1 MDSSR
6 HQDDL
11 EEEVIHRTIPSWSQL
26 RTVLKYAWTGWAIK
40 LQSIKQVWL
49 LSIKFRLVIWTQNSR
64 RKKPKTPAEQYKQNS
79 RIFSK

>member
-1 MDSSR
+1 MTNLIFQEKPPKFFLCAMDSGR

-49 LSIKFRLVIWTQNSR
+49 LNNKV
-64 RKKPKTPAEQYKQNS
+64 
-79 RIFSK
+79 

>member
-40 LQSIKQVWL
+40 LQSLKQVWL
-49 LSIKFRLVIWTQNSR
+49 LSIKFRLVIWTFLKKLK
-64 RKKPKTPAEQYKQNS
+64 RKKLKLPDKTYKTQE
-79 RIFSK
+79 F